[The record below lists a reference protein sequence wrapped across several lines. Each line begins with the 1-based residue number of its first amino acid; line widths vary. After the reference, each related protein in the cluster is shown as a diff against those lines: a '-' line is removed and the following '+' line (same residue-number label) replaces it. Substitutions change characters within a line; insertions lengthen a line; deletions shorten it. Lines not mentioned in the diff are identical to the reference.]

1 MVSMVSRPAA
11 RGTGDSASENNSGH
25 GPTPTG
31 AEFAEFDF
39 DNGSPQPLSF
49 HVVSLGCPKNAVDAE
64 VMLGD
69 ATNHGLLATSDP
81 GEADVIVVNTCGFID
96 AAKKES
102 IDTIFSVAAFK
113 RTGQCRRIVVTG
125 CLVQRYAH
133 ELAEQIPEIDFLIG
147 TGDVMRVSQAMQGI
161 GPRMQVGPAQG
172 FLQSA
177 TSPRLL
183 ASSRP
188 SAYIKIAEGCDR
200 HCTFCVIPKIKGKF
214 RSRSIEDIA
223 DEAKAL
229 VDSGVLELNL
239 VCQDT
244 LSYGMDWSS
253 SCRSPKLPKLVE
265 RIADTSGATWIRLL
279 YLYPQLLDNA
289 LLDLVAN
296 HARVVK
302 YIDMPMQHSSSD
314 VLRRMGR
321 RHDAALLRK
330 VVEQL
335 RTHIEGVS
343 LRSAFIV
350 GFPGETDKDFD
361 DLLAFARWA
370 KFDNAGFFRYS
381 DEDESASHKLD
392 HKVPRMTSYNRWR
405 KAMATQRR
413 ISRSLN
419 QQRVGTCIEA
429 IVESTSEEHSW
440 VLEGRW
446 SGQAPDVDGRV
457 VFTDSDV
464 APGQVWLAQVQ
475 RATDYDLVVKTLGQ
489 APIAS
494 VSTGRKV
501 PHLPVIR

>member
-1 MVSMVSRPAA
+1 M
-11 RGTGDSASENNSGH
+11 
-25 GPTPTG
+25 
-31 AEFAEFDF
+31 
-39 DNGSPQPLSF
+39 
-49 HVVSLGCPKNAVDAE
+49 
-64 VMLGD
+64 
-69 ATNHGLLATSDP
+69 
-81 GEADVIVVNTCGFID
+81 
-96 AAKKES
+96 
-102 IDTIFSVAAFK
+102 
-113 RTGQCRRIVVTG
+113 
-125 CLVQRYAH
+125 
-133 ELAEQIPEIDFLIG
+133 
-147 TGDVMRVSQAMQGI
+147 
-161 GPRMQVGPAQG
+161 
-172 FLQSA
+172 
-177 TSPRLL
+177 
-183 ASSRP
+183 
-188 SAYIKIAEGCDR
+188 
-200 HCTFCVIPKIKGKF
+200 
-214 RSRSIEDIA
+214 
-223 DEAKAL
+223 
-229 VDSGVLELNL
+229 
-239 VCQDT
+239 
-244 LSYGMDWSS
+244 
-253 SCRSPKLPKLVE
+253 E

-405 KAMATQRR
+405 KAMATQRH

-419 QQRVGTCIEA
+419 QQRVGTRIEA
-429 IVESTSEEHSW
+429 IVESTSEEHPW